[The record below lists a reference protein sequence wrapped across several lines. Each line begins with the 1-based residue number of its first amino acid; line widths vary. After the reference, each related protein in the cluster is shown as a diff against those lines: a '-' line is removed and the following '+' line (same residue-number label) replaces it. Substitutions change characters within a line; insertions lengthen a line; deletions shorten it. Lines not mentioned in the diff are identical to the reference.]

1 MNKKIGKLI
10 KQIRIEQNK
19 TLEKLAYESNFS
31 KGGLSEIERGMRE
44 IKIST
49 LEKICSNL
57 DMKLSE
63 FFKLLEEN

>member
-57 DMKLSE
+57 DMKLSD
-63 FFKLLEEN
+63 FFKLLEDK